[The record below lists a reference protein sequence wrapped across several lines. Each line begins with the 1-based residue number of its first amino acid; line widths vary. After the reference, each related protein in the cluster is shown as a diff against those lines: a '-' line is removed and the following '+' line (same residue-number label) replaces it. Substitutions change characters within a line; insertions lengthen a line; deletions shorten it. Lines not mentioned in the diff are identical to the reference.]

1 MFFFVDLCSL
11 LNRTSVGLELRA
23 EAEIGLE
30 HGKTYFV
37 TVTAIN
43 SAGLSTTSSSNG
55 VTIDT
60 SPPVIQ
66 GFSITSGI
74 TINQNF
80 TSGNFSSEI
89 AAVSTNRWKI
99 SATWDYIIDEESEIK
114 RVSVCA
120 TTIKEDCNLLMWRDL
135 NPNSL
140 VFSLDFIKQL
150 QTGIV
155 LMLTLQVENSAGLT
169 TMVNSTRILID
180 SSPPVQ
186 GFIKIN
192 HKESFVLLK
201 EGQSLFASWRGFKD
215 FQSGIKEYQ
224 WKICFAL
231 KISDCVTEYVRV
243 GLKSQ
248 IVLND
253 IEIDHGKEY
262 QFVVK
267 AVNFAGLDTVVV
279 SNSFILDK
287 TSPETGVV
295 FIGPEMLEDKFCQ
308 SSPVEMFVSWKGFR
322 DKESG
327 ISFYEICIGSISG
340 LCDVSQF
347 KNVGLVTNMI
357 VKNLN
362 LTHNTTYYVTVQAT
376 NGANKTCFASSSGI
390 TVDLT
395 IPIGGKLRDGK
406 DLDTN
411 VTVQDLFVSMNWD
424 EFHDPESGISKYV
437 VCAGTILGACDLV
450 SPTTVNNSLS
460 VKFNVWPAISS
471 GTVVYS
477 TLWVYNKAGGVTE
490 IYSDGVLVDTTPP
503 SAGIVSI
510 IITFT
515 LVFTLLYESYTINPR
530 FNSTPKELFCHQ
542 K

>member
-1 MFFFVDLCSL
+1 MELD
-11 LNRTSVGLELRA
+11 LRA
-23 EAEIGLE
+23 EAVVGLE
-30 HGKTYFV
+30 HGRTYFV

-43 SAGLSTTSSSNG
+43 GAGLSTTSSSNG

-74 TINQNF
+74 TFDQNSTF
-80 TSGNFSSEI
+80 GNFSSDI
-89 AAVSTNRWKI
+89 TAVSTNKWKI
-99 SATWDYIIDEESEIK
+99 SATWDYITDEESEIK

-120 TTIKEDCNLLMWRDL
+120 TTIREDCNLLVWRDL

-140 VFSLDFIKQL
+140 DFSLNFKKPL
-150 QTGIV
+150 QTEVV
-155 LMLTLQVENSAGLT
+155 LMLKLQVENSVGLT
-169 TMVNSTRILID
+169 TMVNSSRILID
-180 SSPPVQ
+180 SSPPVK

-201 EGQSLFASWRGFKD
+201 EGQPLFASWWGFKD

-231 KISDCVTEYVRV
+231 KISDCVTEYVRM
-243 GLKSQ
+243 GLRSQ

-253 IEIDHGKEY
+253 IGIDHGKEY

-267 AVNFAGLDTVVV
+267 AVNFADLCTVVV

-287 TSPETGVV
+287 TSPEMGMV
-295 FIGPEMLEDKFCQ
+295 FNGHKTFLDKFCQ
-308 SSPVEMFVSWKGFR
+308 SSATEIFANWKGFR

-340 LCDVSQF
+340 LCDISEF
-347 KNVGLVTNMI
+347 KNVGMVTNTI
-357 VKNLN
+357 VKSLN
-362 LTHNTTYYVTVQAT
+362 LTHNATYYTTVRAT
-376 NGANKTCFASSSGI
+376 NGAAQTCFASSSGL
-390 TVDLT
+390 TLDLT
-395 IPIGGKLRDGK
+395 PPISGKLRDGK
-406 DLDTN
+406 NLDTN
-411 VTVQDLFVSMNWD
+411 VTAQDLFVSMNWD
-424 EFHDPESGISKYV
+424 EFHDPESGISKSV
-437 VCAGTILGACDLV
+437 VCAGTIVGACDLV
-450 SPTTVNNSLS
+450 SPTTVNSDLA
-460 VKFNVWPAISS
+460 VKLNVWPAISS

-477 TLWVYNKAGGVTE
+477 TLWVYNNAGGVTE

-510 IITFT
+510 NLNSDIVY
-515 LVFTLLYESYTINPR
+515 LVL
-530 FNSTPKELFCHQ
+530 
-542 K
+542 

>member
-1 MFFFVDLCSL
+1 MFSFIDTCNV
-11 LNRTSVGLELRA
+11 LNRTSVELNLRA
-23 EAEIGLE
+23 EAEVGLE
-30 HGKTYFV
+30 HGRTYFV

-43 SAGLSTTSSSNG
+43 GAGLSTTSSSNG

-60 SPPVIQ
+60 SPPVVQ

-74 TINQNF
+74 TFDQNS
-80 TSGNFSSEI
+80 TSGNISSYI
-89 AAVSTNRWKI
+89 TAVSTNKWKI
-99 SATWDYIIDEESEIK
+99 SATWGYIVDEESEIK

-120 TTIKEDCNLLMWRDL
+120 TTIKEHCNLLVWRDL

-140 VFSLDFIKQL
+140 VFSLDFKKPL

-155 LMLTLQVENSAGLT
+155 LMLKLQVENSAGLT
-169 TMVNSTRILID
+169 TIVNSSRILID
-180 SSPPVQ
+180 SSPPSK

-192 HKESFVLLK
+192 NKESFVLLR
-201 EGQSLFASWRGFKD
+201 EGQPLTASWWGFKD

-224 WKICFAL
+224 WKICFAI
-231 KISDCVTEYVRV
+231 KISECVTEYVRV

-253 IEIDHGKEY
+253 IGIDHGKEY
-262 QFVVK
+262 QLVVK
-267 AVNFAGLDTVVV
+267 TVNFAGLDTIAV

-295 FIGPEMLEDKFCQ
+295 FIGHETLEYKFCQ
-308 SSPVEMFVSWKGFR
+308 SSPAEILVSWKGFR

-347 KNVGLVTNMI
+347 KNFGLVTNAI

-362 LTHNTTYYVTVQAT
+362 LTHNTTYYTTVQAT
-376 NGANKTCFASSSGI
+376 NRASQTSFASSSGI

-395 IPIGGKLRDGK
+395 PPIGGKLRDGK

-411 VTVQDLFVSMNWD
+411 VTAQGLFVSMNWD
-424 EFHDPESGISKYV
+424 EFNDPESGISIYV
-437 VCAGTILGACDLV
+437 VCAGTIVGACDLV
-450 SPTTVNNSLS
+450 SPTTVNNGYA
-460 VKFNVWPAISS
+460 VKLNVWPAISS

-510 IITFT
+510 NLNIGIMCH
-515 LVFTLLYESYTINPR
+515 LVL
-530 FNSTPKELFCHQ
+530 
-542 K
+542 